1 MKIKKILLG
10 TAKDVIL
17 KEGILVKFDSNIP
30 FSEYKLF
37 EVFAETTHISLS
49 NVCTISA
56 MERLIVAFGLNQNST
71 AFGIL
76 DFAGQPY
83 NTAIIRSLSTN
94 LKANLIRI
102 YGIKIK
108 A

>member
-1 MKIKKILLG
+1 MKIKKFLLG

-37 EVFAETTHISLS
+37 EVFAETTYISLS

-56 MERLIVAFGLNQNST
+56 MERLTVAFGLDQNST

-76 DFAGQPY
+76 DFASQPS
-83 NTAIIRSLSTN
+83 NTAIIRSLNTN